1 MHVENIDLSV
11 PMIEYLILEKCKK
24 DTKLLDE
31 ETLPEL
37 TNPVAPKY
45 QMNHISET
53 ISFSPPLLLRCEK
66 KSSNNWSHTAQPS
79 KTHHGSN
86 QTKDLQMNDNT
97 SLVQQF
103 NRPFTDPTVQLS
115 FQVDLSH

>member
-37 TNPVAPKY
+37 TDPVAPKY

-66 KSSNNWSHTAQPS
+66 KAPTIDLTQPS
-79 KTHHGSN
+79 PPR
-86 QTKDLQMNDNT
+86 LIM
-97 SLVQQF
+97 VQIK
-103 NRPFTDPTVQLS
+103 RKIYR
-115 FQVDLSH
+115 

>member
-11 PMIEYLILEKCKK
+11 PMIEYLILEQCKK

-37 TNPVAPKY
+37 TDPVAPKY

-66 KSSNNWSHTAQPS
+66 KLQQSISHSPALQDSSWF
-79 KTHHGSN
+79 KSN
-86 QTKDLQMNDNT
+86 E
-97 SLVQQF
+97 
-103 NRPFTDPTVQLS
+103 RFTDE
-115 FQVDLSH
+115 